1 MWEERGEGWEVQ
13 QSTIIKNMMW
23 MDKGWGIRGG
33 DRVHRG
39 QRSGGGVGAGTI
51 QGVVVD
57 TGRGGGGG
65 GGGVRGG
72 GGGRGGGGRG
82 RGVWE
87 GDLGWGGSGEG
98 GGWGHKGGGYH
109 KCW

>member
-65 GGGVRGG
+65 GGGKG
-72 GGGRGGGGRG
+72 GGGRGGGGRK
-82 RGVWE
+82 
-87 GDLGWGGSGEG
+87 GEG
-98 GGWGHKGGGYH
+98 GLGGGFGMGRERGGRGMGTQRRRLS
-109 KCW
+109 